1 MEDSFIL
8 NNKVYSN
15 NNNILFEVVNKM
27 ENIVNDLSN
36 NSCINKIMEQ
46 IRNIII
52 ILNSVIKKNKKNID
66 LIRKDFNN
74 LRQDIINGNLKK
86 NNIIFIRKK
95 SFNEETKNHLK
106 KENGIHKINS
116 AKRFAV
122 DHMHNLIEEERIT
135 HYINSKNYNNIEA
148 LFLTQNG
155 RIIFRNGL

>member
-36 NSCINKIMEQ
+36 NSCINKVIEQ

-52 ILNSVIKKNKKNID
+52 ILNSFIKENKNNFD
-66 LIRKDFNN
+66 LIRKDINN

-86 NNIIFIRKK
+86 II
-95 SFNEETKNHLK
+95 
-106 KENGIHKINS
+106 
-116 AKRFAV
+116 
-122 DHMHNLIEEERIT
+122 
-135 HYINSKNYNNIEA
+135 
-148 LFLTQNG
+148 LFLLG
-155 RIIFRNGL
+155 KRASMKKLIII

>member
-86 NNIIFIRKK
+86 II
-95 SFNEETKNHLK
+95 
-106 KENGIHKINS
+106 
-116 AKRFAV
+116 
-122 DHMHNLIEEERIT
+122 
-135 HYINSKNYNNIEA
+135 
-148 LFLTQNG
+148 LFLLG
-155 RIIFRNGL
+155 KRASMKKLKII

>member
-36 NSCINKIMEQ
+36 NSCINKIIEQ

-52 ILNSVIKKNKKNID
+52 ILNSFIKENKNNFD
-66 LIRKDFNN
+66 LIRKDINN

-86 NNIIFIRKK
+86 II
-95 SFNEETKNHLK
+95 
-106 KENGIHKINS
+106 
-116 AKRFAV
+116 
-122 DHMHNLIEEERIT
+122 
-135 HYINSKNYNNIEA
+135 
-148 LFLTQNG
+148 LFLLG
-155 RIIFRNGL
+155 KRASMKKLKII

>member
-52 ILNSVIKKNKKNID
+52 ILNSVIKENKKNID
-66 LIRKDFNN
+66 LIRKDINN

-86 NNIIFIRKK
+86 II
-95 SFNEETKNHLK
+95 
-106 KENGIHKINS
+106 
-116 AKRFAV
+116 
-122 DHMHNLIEEERIT
+122 
-135 HYINSKNYNNIEA
+135 
-148 LFLTQNG
+148 LFLLG
-155 RIIFRNGL
+155 KRASIKKLKII

>member
-36 NSCINKIMEQ
+36 NSCINKVIEQ

-52 ILNSVIKKNKKNID
+52 ILNSFIKENKNNFD
-66 LIRKDFNN
+66 LIRKDINN

-86 NNIIFIRKK
+86 II
-95 SFNEETKNHLK
+95 
-106 KENGIHKINS
+106 
-116 AKRFAV
+116 
-122 DHMHNLIEEERIT
+122 
-135 HYINSKNYNNIEA
+135 
-148 LFLTQNG
+148 LFLLG
-155 RIIFRNGL
+155 KRASMKKLKII

>member
-52 ILNSVIKKNKKNID
+52 LLNS
-66 LIRKDFNN
+66 
-74 LRQDIINGNLKK
+74 II
-86 NNIIFIRKK
+86 
-95 SFNEETKNHLK
+95 
-106 KENGIHKINS
+106 
-116 AKRFAV
+116 
-122 DHMHNLIEEERIT
+122 
-135 HYINSKNYNNIEA
+135 
-148 LFLTQNG
+148 
-155 RIIFRNGL
+155 